1 MHRPYQE
8 CIVSFDSIHTTRKR
22 RDHQNVIH
30 KGLRRLMQDEDASGL
45 PAAVVPKIVRVLSFP
60 QDMEREEELLSV
72 LVGRRTD

>member
-1 MHRPYQE
+1 
-8 CIVSFDSIHTTRKR
+8 
-22 RDHQNVIH
+22 
-30 KGLRRLMQDEDASGL
+30 MQDEDASGL